1 MRTKDQVRRDVWK
14 AMDKEGVSRFPGAE
28 GRIPNFA
35 GAKLAA
41 EQLAGHRLWKRA
53 QVIKVNP
60 DSPQTHARRAALE
73 EAGIVLPG
81 FLKEAG
87 DIPVDDVL
95 DAAVAAW
102 SAKRIAEGLAGCVPL
117 EQSLDERGRK
127 IAVWY

>member
-1 MRTKDQVRRDVWK
+1 MLTSKKSWN
-14 AMDKEGVSRFPGAE
+14 GAGE
-28 GRIPNFA
+28 
-35 GAKLAA
+35 
-41 EQLAGHRLWKRA
+41 
-53 QVIKVNP
+53 
-60 DSPQTHARRAALE
+60 RRAALE

-81 FLKEAG
+81 FLNGAG

-102 SAKRIAEGLAGCVPL
+102 SAKRIEEGSAGCVPL